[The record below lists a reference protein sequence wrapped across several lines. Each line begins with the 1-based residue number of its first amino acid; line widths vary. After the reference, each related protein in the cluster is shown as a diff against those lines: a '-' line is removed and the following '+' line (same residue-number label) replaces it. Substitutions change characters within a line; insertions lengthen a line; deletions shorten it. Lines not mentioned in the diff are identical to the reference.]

1 MCFSLA
7 KWGTR
12 TRTMPIDNRDW
23 YRAEHGARRQAE
35 RRRARRTLWLTR
47 AAIGGLFL
55 LALGLAAPLLGNVA
69 ANMACS
75 RGFSLIIIQ
84 TGGCP

>member
-23 YRAEHGARRQAE
+23 YRAEHRVRRQAE

>member
-1 MCFSLA
+1 
-7 KWGTR
+7 
-12 TRTMPIDNRDW
+12 MPIDNRDW
-23 YRAEHGARRQAE
+23 YRAEHRVRRQAE

-69 ANMACS
+69 ANMAC
-75 RGFSLIIIQ
+75 RRLPVIALGFGRSLSWAARSAFQ
-84 TGGCP
+84 FLRVD

>member
-23 YRAEHGARRQAE
+23 YRAEHRARRQAE
-35 RRRARRTLWLTR
+35 QRRALRTFWLTR

-55 LALGLAAPLLGNVA
+55 LALGVAAPLLGNVA